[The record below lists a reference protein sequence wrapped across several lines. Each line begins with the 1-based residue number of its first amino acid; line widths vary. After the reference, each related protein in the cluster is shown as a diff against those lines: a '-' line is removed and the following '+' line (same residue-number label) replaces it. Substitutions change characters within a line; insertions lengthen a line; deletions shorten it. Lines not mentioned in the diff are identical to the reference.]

1 MTKVSH
7 PIAALP
13 ERGPGQRDDRPAV
26 RAERPWARIPAG
38 ATLARG
44 GEVSVTTT
52 DLWRMSAV
60 PGRDAPHVARLRA
73 DGALE
78 DGAGIVTPIDPR

>member
-1 MTKVSH
+1 VT
-7 PIAALP
+7 
-13 ERGPGQRDDRPAV
+13 
-26 RAERPWARIPAG
+26 
-38 ATLARG
+38 
-44 GEVSVTTT
+44 VTTT

-73 DGALE
+73 AGALE